1 MTKRLQNEL
10 EFVTFISVFDSNAEI
25 WLFMSELLKSE
36 AEKVGEFFYTNC
48 ISSPQVVFDTVTHE
62 AQLNTASD
70 RFLSIDSLFGE
81 LKKLQQIL

>member
-25 WLFMSELLKSE
+25 WLFMSDLLKSE
-36 AEKVGEFFYTNC
+36 AEKVGEFFYTNG

-70 RFLSIDSLFGE
+70 WFLSIDSLFGE